1 MASAGLELLADS
13 GLEVQVMVKT
23 EVQVMV
29 HCLVILHPLP
39 HWFPLLACHLVGVR
53 KITGLV

>member
-1 MASAGLELLADS
+1 MDSAELELLVDS
-13 GLEVQVMVKT
+13 GLEVQVKVET

-29 HCLVILHPLP
+29 YCLVILHPLP

-53 KITGLV
+53 KRTGLV